1 MDNLYLP
8 KILIKL
14 EVSKTDF
21 REIFEFQFSWKFF
34 QWEACCFMRTDGQTE
49 GHDETNGRF
58 SKFCKRDKKKKKYR
72 KLEKTSQL

>member
-21 REIFEFQFSWKFF
+21 REIFEFQFS
-34 QWEACCFMRTDGQTE
+34 
-49 GHDETNGRF
+49 
-58 SKFCKRDKKKKKYR
+58 
-72 KLEKTSQL
+72 